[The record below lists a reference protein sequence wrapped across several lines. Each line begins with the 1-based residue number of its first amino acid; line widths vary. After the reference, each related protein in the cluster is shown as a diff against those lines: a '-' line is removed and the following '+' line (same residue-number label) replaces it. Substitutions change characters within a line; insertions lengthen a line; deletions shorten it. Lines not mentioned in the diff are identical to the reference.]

1 MRGMIRRAI
10 RALDRYLTRRMDAL
24 ELWDH
29 PDSLFHGTVAEVDRP
44 VDLGD
49 RTLPA
54 GTMVLELHLLNDEM
68 PEIPPGGPSLAWAS
82 LAQRRLF
89 RSLQAVARRLETDD
103 RLAPVEAVGGA
114 TVLFSNHPDD
124 GNLLHRMGFTV
135 RPYGG
140 AGRFGTLWENVYS
153 WMLMWTY
160 NPGTLR
166 SRSFRSLRRTEAWI
180 SREDFLDRFG
190 KADP

>member
-1 MRGMIRRAI
+1 MQGMIRRAI
-10 RALDRYLTRRMDAL
+10 RALDHTLTRRMGTL
-24 ELWDH
+24 ELWDD
-29 PDSLFHGTVAEVDRP
+29 PDRVFHGTVAEVGRP
-44 VDLGD
+44 LDLGD

-54 GTMVLELHLLNDEM
+54 GSTVLELHLLNDEM
-68 PEIPPGGPSLAWAS
+68 PEIPPEGPDLAWAS

-89 RSLQAVARRLETDD
+89 RSLQAIARRLETDD
-103 RLAPVEAVGGA
+103 RLASVEAVGGV

-124 GNLLHRMGFTV
+124 ENLLHRMGFTV
-135 RPYGG
+135 RTYGG
-140 AGRFGTLWENVYS
+140 AGRFRTFWENVYS